1 MHPSIPASLTLLA
14 AVAAGALNAELQFP
28 QTTLREQISPQQ
40 QTLQTAFTFKNTG
53 SEPVTITR
61 IKPHCECTKAA
72 VEGGRDTVAPGA
84 SGRLLLNIDTKTFT
98 GTVMK
103 DVSVTTSDGKT
114 RRLTVAVSV
123 PESITVTPKGLS
135 WKQGGAAT
143 PKTVT
148 ITLAPN
154 CPFHLKQA
162 SLVGDAFH
170 YDTHALVPNKR
181 FSVTVTPKSTQNK
194 IINRLLIVTD
204 SSDPR
209 YARIPVFLSIH
220 PSAS

>member
-1 MHPSIPASLTLLA
+1 MYPTLTGSVSLLA
-14 AVAAGALNAELQFP
+14 VLTVGVLNAELQFD
-28 QTTLREQISPQQ
+28 QTTRHERISPQQ
-40 QTLQTAFTFKNTG
+40 KTLQTAFSFRNAG
-53 SEPVTITR
+53 SAPVTITR
-61 IKPHCECTKAA
+61 VKPHCECTKAS
-72 VEGGRDTVAPGA
+72 VEGGRTTVPPGA
-84 SGRLLLNIDTKTFT
+84 SGRLLLDIDTKTFT

-103 DVSVTTSDGKT
+103 DVSVTTSDGQT

-123 PESITVTPKGLS
+123 PESITVSPKGLS

-143 PKTVT
+143 PKTVA

-154 CPFHLKQA
+154 CPFGLKRA

-170 YDTHALVPNKR
+170 YDTHVLTPNKR
-181 FSVTVTPKSTQNK
+181 FTVTVTPKSTQNK
-194 IINRLLIVTD
+194 VINRLLIETD

-220 PSAS
+220 PTAS

>member
-1 MHPSIPASLTLLA
+1 MHPSISGSVALLA
-14 AVAAGALNAELQFP
+14 ALAAGTLHADLKFR
-28 QTTLREQISPQQ
+28 QTTLREHISPQQ
-40 QTLQTAFTFKNTG
+40 KTLQTAFPFTNAG
-53 SEPVTITR
+53 GDPVTITR

-72 VEGGRDTVAPGA
+72 VEGGRTTVAPGA
-84 SGRLLLNIDTKTFT
+84 SGRLLLDIDTKTFT

-114 RRLTVAVSV
+114 QRLTVAVSV
-123 PESITVTPKGLS
+123 PESITVSPKGLS
-135 WKQGGAAT
+135 WKLGGAAT

-154 CPFHLKQA
+154 CPFKLKQA
-162 SLVGDAFH
+162 SLVGSAFD
-170 YDTHALVPNKR
+170 YQTHSVVPNKR
-181 FSVTVTPKSTQNK
+181 FTVTVTPKSTQNK
-194 IINRLLIVTD
+194 IINRLLIETD